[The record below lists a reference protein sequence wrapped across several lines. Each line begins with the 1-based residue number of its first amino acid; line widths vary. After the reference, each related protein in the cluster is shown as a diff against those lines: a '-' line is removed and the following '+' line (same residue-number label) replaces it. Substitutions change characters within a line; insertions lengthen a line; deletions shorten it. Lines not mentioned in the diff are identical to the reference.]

1 MNNTTHPAHRRLII
15 NILCFSVAL
24 LIIVLPV
31 IATAQKVE
39 SKKATLS
46 IAQAVTDKEAQNK
59 RLVQQ
64 AFKGNIF
71 DLLTDD
77 VQWTITGSSPLS
89 KTYVGKQQFID
100 RTVTPLTSRFATP
113 LVPKIR
119 KVYADGDDVIVLWD
133 GTATAKDNRPYR
145 NTYCWIMTL
154 KNRRITNVVAFL
166 DLAAYTD
173 VLNRISDNSTTVK

>member
-1 MNNTTHPAHRRLII
+1 MSNTTHPAHRRFMI
-15 NILCFSVAL
+15 NVLCFSVAL
-24 LIIVLPV
+24 LMIVLPTMA
-31 IATAQKVE
+31 ISQELE
-39 SKKATLS
+39 SNKATLS
-46 IAQAVTDKEAQNK
+46 VAQAVTGIEAQNK
-59 RLVQQ
+59 RLIQQ

-89 KTYVGKQQFID
+89 KTYTPKQRFID
-100 RTVTPLTSRFATP
+100 ETVTPLTSRLATP

-133 GTATAKDNRPYR
+133 GTATARDNRPYR

-154 KNRRITNVVAFL
+154 KNGRITRVVAFL
-166 DLAAYTD
+166 DLIAYTD
-173 VLNRISDNSTTVK
+173 VLNRISDRPTTVK